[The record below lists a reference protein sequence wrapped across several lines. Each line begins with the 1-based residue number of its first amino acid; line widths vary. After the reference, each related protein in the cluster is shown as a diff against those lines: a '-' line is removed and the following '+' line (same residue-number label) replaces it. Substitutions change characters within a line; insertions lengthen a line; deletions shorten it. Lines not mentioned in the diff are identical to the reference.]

1 MKNLIM
7 ILAAFSLVLIMGC
20 QENLINEPA
29 GTIPFQKDNFVVE
42 NAIKICCE
50 IQDPKSGM
58 CNLSGCVNYV
68 HQVLNWTQNPKGL
81 YKVLL
86 RLQMDSKLCDKLG
99 MVHLEWRAEGK
110 SDDILYVSEEGI
122 LLLEKCYSITNRSD
136 VVLLVQYLVTTNG
149 VGISGISLAP
159 LEQKFLNNNYKEY

>member
-1 MKNLIM
+1 MKNFII

-20 QENLINEPA
+20 HENSINEPVDA
-29 GTIPFQKDNFVVE
+29 LSVTKDNLVLI
-42 NAIKICCE
+42 NTIKICCE

-81 YKVLL
+81 YKILL
-86 RLQMDSKLCDKLG
+86 SLQMDSKLCDKLG
-99 MVHLEWRAEGK
+99 LVHLEWRAEGR

-122 LLLEKCYSITNRSD
+122 LLVEKCYSITNRSD

-149 VGISGISLAP
+149 VGISEISLAP
-159 LEQKFLNNNYKEY
+159 LEKKIINNNYKEH

>member
-1 MKNLIM
+1 MKNLI

-20 QENLINEPA
+20 QENLINEPVGA
-29 GTIPFQKDNFVVE
+29 LSVPKDNLVVE
-42 NAIKICCE
+42 NTIKICCE
-50 IQDPKSGM
+50 IQDPISGV

-68 HQVLNWTQNPKGL
+68 HQILDWQQNPSGL
-81 YKVLL
+81 SKILL
-86 RLQMDSKLCDKLG
+86 SLQMDSKLCDKLG
-99 MVHLEWRAEGK
+99 MVHLEWRAEGR

-122 LLLEKCYSITNRSD
+122 LLVEKYYSITNRSD

-159 LEQKFLNNNYKEY
+159 FEQKFINNNYKEY